1 MEEKWG
7 NTKCHPNST
16 CWKITWRK
24 LPAPLQDT
32 WIWQGERAFR
42 KHFTDTL
49 SGSVRSRMSMLG
61 TEWKPSLRFLFS
73 LTYFTKDPPGKSR
86 DSDDKVKKKKK
97 KQANNFF
104 QRQVGL
110 HWISTNLL
118 PFKARQSLKQQIIL
132 GVRCQFTVLFPTTV
146 ALDYSLS
153 VQTTYEF
160 SVIFVFCSGAQV
172 L

>member
-1 MEEKWG
+1 MLENHLKETPCSPPKHVDLAGGTSLQEAFHWHPFWLSKVTDVDVG
-7 NTKCHPNST
+7 DWMRTKSEVSLFINLFHKGSS
-16 CWKITWRK
+16 WEIQR
-24 LPAPLQDT
+24 LQ
-32 WIWQGERAFR
+32 WQGE
-42 KHFTDTL
+42 K
-49 SGSVRSRMSMLG
+49 
-61 TEWKPSLRFLFS
+61 
-73 LTYFTKDPPGKSR
+73 
-86 DSDDKVKKKKK
+86 KKKKK